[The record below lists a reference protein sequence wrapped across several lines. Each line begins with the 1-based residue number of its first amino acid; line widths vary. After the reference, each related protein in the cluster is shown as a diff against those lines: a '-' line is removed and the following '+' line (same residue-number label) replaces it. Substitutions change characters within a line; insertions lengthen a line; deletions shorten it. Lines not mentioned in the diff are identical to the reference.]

1 MLAATR
7 KAIGRKIEP
16 HAPPKY
22 VYLFGPTAGYGYMF
36 GYGSINEN
44 IVFVA
49 LTPFPPAFNVAA
61 VICYVIVEF
70 GDNLTKTGFLN

>member
-1 MLAATR
+1 
-7 KAIGRKIEP
+7 
-16 HAPPKY
+16 
-22 VYLFGPTAGYGYMF
+22 MF
-36 GYGSINEN
+36 GYGSINEY

-49 LTPFPPAFNVAA
+49 LTPLPPAYSVAA